1 MSSKSNISN
10 KPKPISTKKFLSLV
24 AYKPKWVGDDLCN
37 WRLIQFRE
45 YKGFSPSLE
54 FGTSLHE
61 NETQSVYF
69 EILDLNGYKDSD
81 FIPLDS
87 KRRKCVL
94 NVGMTKNK
102 RIFEYAKSLG
112 PEYENVFMTPENAA
126 RHINESLKML
136 YSGKIKSKSST

>member
-1 MSSKSNISN
+1 MPSKSNIN
-10 KPKPISTKKFLSLV
+10 KKPRPISIKKFLLSV
-24 AYKPKWVGDDLCN
+24 AYKPKWVGDDMCN
-37 WRLIQFRE
+37 WRLVQFRD

-54 FGTSLHE
+54 FGTCLRQ
-61 NETQSVYF
+61 NGTQSVYF

-94 NVGMTKNK
+94 NVGMTKDK
-102 RIFEYAKSLG
+102 RIFEYARSLG
-112 PEYENVFMTPENAA
+112 PEYESVFMTPEDVVK
-126 RHINESLKML
+126 HINESLGKL